1 MKKLLVCTNY
11 RGNPNTSS
19 CAARGSQ
26 SLLSALLQHCLH
38 NHLAI
43 TIEESPCLGFCHIG
57 PNAHLVPNGAFF
69 HGIIESDLSPMI
81 RAALESDG
89 DVLEATDNALKANN
103 IT

>member
-11 RGNPNTSS
+11 RGNPNTPS
-19 CAARGSQ
+19 CAARGSK
-26 SLLSALLQHCLH
+26 SLLSVLLQHCLH

-43 TIEESPCLGFCHIG
+43 TIEESPCMGFCQIG

-69 HGIIESDLSPMI
+69 HGIMESDLSPI
-81 RAALESDG
+81 ICAALESDG
-89 DVLEATDNALKANN
+89 DVLEATDNPLKSNN